1 MTNSDVASYD
11 VLVGGS
17 GGTVT
22 SSVASLAIGG
32 IPSSVLN
39 SNLVAYLTFD
49 ADYLDYSGRQNHP
62 SSVNTNSRTTGFL
75 GAGSYVLTNSGYL
88 SFGLAPDL
96 HFNNDT
102 IGNTNSFSIS
112 FWAKIPANS
121 YTGAPPFVANK
132 DWSADGNTGWAL
144 AAGAGVAGN
153 GFFTMQFK
161 ESNANSRRYDSVS
174 TALTNGWHHYL
185 VVHQRNGTRTCFTYI
200 DGALADSRAMFASGI
215 NLDGASLPL
224 NLGQDG
230 TGTGTRGRWNA
241 GAQMDDFALWRRAL
255 TATDV
260 TAIYSAGTNGYALAY
275 AETAPV
281 ITNFPASFTLSAGSN
296 LSLTVSVISATPPAY
311 QWRLNGTN
319 LTGATSATYLKIA
332 PAATNFGSYDVIVT
346 NLYGSTASAVVV
358 VSPPAPAIGLV
369 NAISY
374 TGGNAVTL
382 NFAGTAGVSYDVQRS
397 TNLVNWATIWTTNA
411 PVGGLFNFTDNFIG
425 NAPRQAFYRL
435 TWLP

>member
-1 MTNSDVASYD
+1 MTQ
-11 VLVGGS
+11 LM
-17 GGTVT
+17 
-22 SSVASLAIGG
+22 
-32 IPSSVLN
+32 
-39 SNLVAYLTFD
+39 
-49 ADYLDYSGRQNHP
+49 
-62 SSVNTNSRTTGFL
+62 L
-75 GAGSYVLTNSGYL
+75 GLTN
-88 SFGLAPDL
+88 
-96 HFNNDT
+96 T
-102 IGNTNSFSIS
+102 IGHF
-112 FWAKIPANS
+112 
-121 YTGAPPFVANK
+121 
-132 DWSADGNTGWAL
+132 
-144 AAGAGVAGN
+144 
-153 GFFTMQFK
+153 
-161 ESNANSRRYDSVS
+161 
-174 TALTNGWHHYL
+174 
-185 VVHQRNGTRTCFTYI
+185 
-200 DGALADSRAMFASGI
+200 
-215 NLDGASLPL
+215 
-224 NLGQDG
+224 
-230 TGTGTRGRWNA
+230 
-241 GAQMDDFALWRRAL
+241 
-255 TATDV
+255 
-260 TAIYSAGTNGYALAY
+260 GYFL
-275 AETAPV
+275 
-281 ITNFPASFTLSAGSN
+281 LQSN